1 MRAPGKIQLA
11 LYLFLFAGAALFT
24 ALLIHQGVSQ
34 VVAAFAAAGWAVAG
48 VIVYHFVVPVFLD
61 ALAWWVLFPKAD
73 RLPLPKLLW
82 MRWIGESVST
92 LVPSAA
98 VGGDV
103 VRARLAAIDGAP
115 LSISAASVI
124 VDITLGVFTQA
135 VFTILGLVLLV
146 NVTGHRS
153 FVGPTLLGTLIGI
166 VAVAGFYFVQR
177 LGMFRF
183 LGLIIARL
191 ARSPEWQSL
200 VQSGETLDQSIRK
213 LYARPRG
220 VMGCC
225 AWTIISLIAGSGR
238 NLDCTT
244 RAFFASDIRQ
254 RAHPA
259 KHGFNNSLCRVSRP
273 RRLGRAGRRLS
284 CCGKSSRYSRRCCF
298 CPFLDCKGARTGAW
312 HSRAHYL
319 AGDRGTPSLASA
331 LGGGQLIKL
340 EPAYRVAQG
349 GEPPFYFCRAGK
361 ISAHAPPD
369 PGQTAGK
376 NELLPQLVDHL
387 GIAVR
392 IEKAKRE
399 RKPLP
404 ATNYPGH
411 V

>member
-11 LYLFLFAGAALFT
+11 LYFFLFAGAVLFT

-34 VVAAFAAAGWAVAG
+34 VGAAFAAAGWAVAG
-48 VIVYHFVVPVFLD
+48 VVIYHFVVPIFLD

-146 NVTGHRS
+146 SVTGHRS

-166 VAVAGFYFVQR
+166 VAVGGFYFVQR

-183 LGLIIARL
+183 LGLVIARL
-191 ARSPEWQSL
+191 ARSAEWQSL
-200 VQSGETLDQSIRK
+200 VQSGETLDRSIRE

-225 AWTIISLIAGSGR
+225 AWTIISLIAGSGEIWIALHALALPATFVNALILQSMVLTIR
-238 NLDCTT
+238 SVAFPVPGGLGVQEGGYLVVGNLLGIPGDA
-244 RAFFASDIRQ
+244 AFAL
-254 RAHPA
+254 
-259 KHGFNNSLCRVSRP
+259 SLIARVRELA
-273 RRLGRAGRRLS
+273 LGIPGLITWQVIEGRRLW
-284 CCGKSSRYSRRCCF
+284 R
-298 CPFLDCKGARTGAW
+298 AR
-312 HSRAHYL
+312 SVE
-319 AGDRGTPSLASA
+319 AS
-331 LGGGQLIKL
+331 
-340 EPAYRVAQG
+340 
-349 GEPPFYFCRAGK
+349 
-361 ISAHAPPD
+361 
-369 PGQTAGK
+369 
-376 NELLPQLVDHL
+376 
-387 GIAVR
+387 
-392 IEKAKRE
+392 
-399 RKPLP
+399 
-404 ATNYPGH
+404 
-411 V
+411 